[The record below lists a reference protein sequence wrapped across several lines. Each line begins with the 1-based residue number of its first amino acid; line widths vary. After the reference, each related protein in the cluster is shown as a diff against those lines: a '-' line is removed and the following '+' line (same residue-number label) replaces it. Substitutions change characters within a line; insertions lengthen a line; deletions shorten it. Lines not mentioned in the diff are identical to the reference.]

1 LGTYTG
7 IFVMMTSFVLRTQS
21 VSQCSILPR
30 SFLLQL
36 ALLNSIASYQKSEQ
50 VQQVNVFKRQT
61 LAFHF
66 SSYPPN
72 SFIDLSHHTPVR
84 PYERI
89 DCCDCS
95 IGRQNNM
102 ATRSFLVNNAFS
114 TMSKLFTPNIYYW
127 SRKYLSPYTGCISD

>member
-1 LGTYTG
+1 
-7 IFVMMTSFVLRTQS
+7 M
-21 VSQCSILPR
+21 
-30 SFLLQL
+30 
-36 ALLNSIASYQKSEQ
+36 
-50 VQQVNVFKRQT
+50 FKRQT

-127 SRKYLSPYTGCISD
+127 SRKYLSPLYWMHLRLNGVCSTSFCPPKTSNRTLFLARRDAFSGNAAMSNVNK